1 MAFYIRKAFKTGPI
15 RLNLSKGGLGLS
27 AGITGARIGI
37 NTRGTYVHAGRH
49 GLYYRKYLKQGNRS
63 DRSPSSKGAGYRNR
77 SQFGP
82 IDIFH
87 DTGVT
92 FNSKKEEPN
101 IPSTA
106 LPNLPSSEILTPGIL
121 LGIFLMGALTLLS
134 LIADSLWLIIPAILL
149 FITFLGWLGIHLY
162 WRNKVENHVKRIVN
176 QVEETQQ
183 FTGITFP
190 HQFNLPERWNQWL
203 HSHIHFVVSEL
214 AFKHSEIETVSM
226 LRKLERE
233 VPIQNGLRDQI
244 RALIL
249 NTIIDELLEDHMISK
264 EEDRSVRNLIE
275 ELNLSDSLLKHQLS
289 RLNDIRT
296 IRKEM
301 ERPLKEMDPGIP
313 LVRGEAAF
321 EVFKEVRLL
330 NERVINRFQRER
342 IQYRELGYD
351 IDIEGKLIITDRR
364 LIIVGRGSR
373 EYRLNQL
380 LNITCDPEGG
390 IVELTMSNRKTPL
403 IITVTEPMILAAR
416 LEMIINEIVG
426 K

>member
-1 MAFYIRKAFKTGPI
+1 MAFYIRKAFKTGPL

-49 GLYYRKYLKQGNRS
+49 GLYYRKYLKQGDRS
-63 DRSPSSKGAGYRNR
+63 DRYSSSNDAAFRNR
-77 SQFGP
+77 SQSGT
-82 IDIFH
+82 INIFH

-92 FNSKKEEPN
+92 FNNKKGVTE
-101 IPSTA
+101 SHLTA
-106 LPNLPSSEILTPGIL
+106 LPNLPSSEILTPGIIF
-121 LGIFLMGALTLLS
+121 GIFLTGALLLFS
-134 LIADSLWLIIPAILL
+134 LIAGSLWFINPVTLL
-149 FITFLGWLGIHLY
+149 FIIALAWLGYSLF
-162 WRNKVENHVKRIVN
+162 WKMKVENHVREIAK
-176 QVEETQQ
+176 QVKETQQ
-183 FTGITFP
+183 FTGISNP
-190 HQFNLPERWNQWL
+190 SQFNLPERWKTWL

-226 LRKLERE
+226 LRKLERD
-233 VPIQNGLRDQI
+233 VPIETVLREQI
-244 RALIL
+244 RAFIL
-249 NTIIDELLEDHMISK
+249 NSMIDELLEDHMISEV
-264 EEDRSVRNLIE
+264 EERSVRTLIE
-275 ELNLSDSLLKHQLS
+275 ELNLSDVQLKHQLT
-289 RLNDIRT
+289 RLDDIRT
-296 IRKEM
+296 IREEM
-301 ERPLKEMDPGIP
+301 KRPLKEIDPGIP
-313 LVRGEAAF
+313 LVRGEKAF
-321 EVFKEVRLL
+321 EVFDQARLL
-330 NERVINRFQRER
+330 NERVMNRFQRDR

-351 IDIEGKLIITDRR
+351 IDIEGRLIITDRR
-364 LIIVGRGSR
+364 MIIVGRGSR